1 MRPAHDVA
9 AVRAAEAQLMA
20 QLPDGVLMERAAVG
34 LARTCA
40 TVLASIRG
48 VYGARVMLLVGS
60 GNNGGDALYAG
71 ALLARR
77 GAYVVALPAAAE
89 IHGGGKRALLA
100 AGGRVVSAPID
111 QDALLAGADLVVD
124 GMLGIGGRGGL
135 RGRAAE
141 LAEAGSVST
150 AVVVSVD
157 LPSGIDADTGAVS
170 GIAVW
175 ADLTVTFG
183 TLKPGLLVTPAAL
196 HVGLLDNVD
205 IGLQPW
211 LPEAAVHE
219 LDADDVVSLWP
230 TPHPDDDKYSQG
242 VVGVVAGSA
251 RFPGAAV
258 LAVAGASRARAGLV
272 RYAGPVAADVVRAWP
287 QAVVVEG
294 MPSSAGQVQ
303 AWAVG
308 PGMGLD
314 DVAAAALDDALG
326 QSVPLVVDADG
337 LTLLARRLSTDPEL
351 LHHRGAPTV
360 LTPHAGEL
368 ARLAPELDGRGDRI
382 TATRELASRTGATVL
397 LKGYTTVVADPNG
410 ATVVNPTGTPWLAE
424 GGTGDVLT
432 GVIGSLL
439 AAGLD
444 PLAAAAAGAFVHGVA
459 GRIASDGAA
468 TTPMDVAAALPAALR
483 ALRVT
488 VR

>member
-1 MRPAHDVA
+1 MRPAHDVLV
-9 AVRAAEAQLMA
+9 VRKAEAQLMA
-20 QLPDGVLMERAAVG
+20 QLPEGALMERAAVG

-40 TVLASIRG
+40 TVLASVRG
-48 VYGARVMLLVGS
+48 VYGARVAVLVGP

-77 GAYVVALPAAAE
+77 GAHVVALSAAE
-89 IHGGGKRALLA
+89 QIHREGSRALVA

-111 QDALLAGADLVVD
+111 QDAVIGSADLVLD

-141 LAEAGSVST
+141 LAEAASVSA
-150 AVVVSVD
+150 AVVVAVD
-157 LPSGIDADTGAVS
+157 LPSGIDADTGEVT
-170 GIAVW
+170 GVAVW
-175 ADLTVTFG
+175 ADVTVTFG

-196 HVGLLDNVD
+196 HVGLLELVD
-205 IGLQPW
+205 IGLGPW

-242 VVGVVAGSA
+242 VVGVAAGSA

-258 LAVAGASRARAGLV
+258 LAVGGASRARAGLV
-272 RYAGPVAADVVRAWP
+272 RYAGSVAAKVVRAWP
-287 QAVVVEG
+287 QAVVVDG
-294 MPSSAGQVQ
+294 MPSTAGQVQ

-308 PGMGLD
+308 PGIGLEAD
-314 DVAAAALDDALG
+314 AVALLDDALA

-337 LTLLARRLSTDPEL
+337 LTLLARRLSTDAGL
-351 LHHRGAPTV
+351 LRDRGAATV

-368 ARLAPELDGRGDRI
+368 ARLAPDLDGHRDRI
-382 TATRELASRTGATVL
+382 TAARELASRTGATVL
-397 LKGYTTVVADPNG
+397 LKGYTTVVADPEG

-444 PLAAAAAGAFVHGVA
+444 PLAAAAVGAFVHGIA

-483 ALRVT
+483 ALHATAR
-488 VR
+488 